1 MNKDPIVLNFYESL
15 LRQSDVDLLEGT
27 NWLNDTIIS
36 FYFEYLERIY
46 FKDYKN
52 LLFIP
57 PQVTQC
63 IKIVQVQ
70 QIEEIKVFL
79 DPLDV
84 NGRDF
89 IFFALNDNESSKAG
103 GTHWSLL
110 VYSKPE
116 RKWFHFDSSG
126 GMNHDQAWDLATRI
140 SRSLEIADNAQ
151 FEENGC
157 LQQDNG
163 YDCGLHLI
171 CNTENI
177 AQQVIKNGT
186 VKGVPVINGVETKRL
201 ELQELIQELRVQDL
215 GAN

>member
-140 SRSLEIADNAQ
+140 SRSLKIADNAQ

-186 VKGVPVINGVETKRL
+186 VKGVPDINGVETKRL